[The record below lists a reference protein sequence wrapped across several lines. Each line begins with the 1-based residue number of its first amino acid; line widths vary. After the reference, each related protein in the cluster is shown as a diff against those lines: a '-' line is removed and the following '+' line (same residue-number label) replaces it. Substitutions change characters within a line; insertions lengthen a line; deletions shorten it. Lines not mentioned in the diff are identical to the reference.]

1 MGKVVAE
8 RVGPSVKTVFIIN
21 PKAGQKKANE
31 TFVSEILKTAEKLH
45 IEVEVIKTTCVGD
58 GTRIAKACCE
68 KYGAVRLIACGG
80 DGTLNEVV
88 NGAIGFQGAEVGVL
102 PMGTGNDFCRN
113 FQSAGAFTIEN
124 VLRGKVQ
131 KCDLIRF
138 DTEKE
143 DKIKTRY
150 CVNMFNIGFDCE
162 VADLTGTM
170 KQKPFI
176 SGPFAYFIS
185 IFIALVQKKGANL
198 KLSLDGKE
206 AHNGPLLLSAI
217 SNGMFCGGGIKSN
230 PLGSVQDGVMEINI
244 IKNVTRTRLLTLL
257 GSYMNGTFIHKK
269 GIERFIVSK
278 KCKTI
283 DLEVFSE
290 NFRISVDGE
299 IIDGGKT
306 KFSVA
311 PGAFSFVVPKK

>member
-1 MGKVVAE
+1 M
-8 RVGPSVKTVFIIN
+8 KTVFIVN

-31 TFVSEILKTAEKLH
+31 TFVAEILKTAEKLG

-58 GTRIAKACCE
+58 GTRIAKECCE
-68 KYGAVRLIACGG
+68 KFGTVRLIACGG

-88 NGAIGFQGAEVGVL
+88 NGTIDFPDVEIGAI

-113 FQSAGAFTIEN
+113 FQNEGAFTIEN
-124 VLRGKVQ
+124 VLLGTAQ

-138 DTEKE
+138 DTEVEK
-143 DKIKTRY
+143 KVRTRY

-176 SGPFAYFIS
+176 SGGFAYFIS

-198 KLSLDGKE
+198 KISLDGEE

-217 SNGMFCGGGIKSN
+217 SNGCFCGGGIKSN
-230 PLGSVQDGVMEINI
+230 PIGSVQDGEIEINI

-269 GIERFIVSK
+269 GIERFIETK

-299 IIDGGKT
+299 VIDGGNT
-306 KFSVA
+306 KFSVV
-311 PGAFSFVVPKK
+311 PKAFSFIVPKK

>member
-1 MGKVVAE
+1 M
-8 RVGPSVKTVFIIN
+8 KTVFIVN

-31 TFVSEILKTAEKLH
+31 TFVSEILKTAEKLG
-45 IEVEVIKTTCVGD
+45 IEVEVLKTTCVGD
-58 GTRIAKACCE
+58 GTRIAKECCE
-68 KYGAVRLIACGG
+68 KYGEVRLIACGG

-88 NGAIGFQGAEVGVL
+88 NGAIDFPGTEVGAL

-113 FQSAGAFTIEN
+113 FQNEGTFDITG
-124 VLRGKVQ
+124 VLLGDAQ

-138 DTEKE
+138 DTTANGET
-143 DKIKTRY
+143 KTRY

-176 SGPFAYFIS
+176 SGAFAYFIS
-185 IFIALVQKKGANL
+185 IFIALVQKKGVNL
-198 KLSLDGKE
+198 KLSLDGE
-206 AHNGPLLLSAI
+206 EVHNGPLLLSAI

-230 PLGSVQDGVMEINI
+230 PLGLVQDGVIEINI

-257 GSYMNGTFIHKK
+257 GSYMNGTFITKK

-278 KCKTI
+278 KCNTI
-283 DLEVFSE
+283 DLEAYSE

-306 KFSVA
+306 TFSVV
-311 PGAFSFVVPKK
+311 PKAFSFVVPKK

>member
-1 MGKVVAE
+1 ML
-8 RVGPSVKTVFIIN
+8 KTVFIVN

-31 TFVSEILKTAEKLH
+31 TFVAEILKTAKELN
-45 IEVEVIKTTCVGD
+45 IEVEVLKTECVGD
-58 GTRIAKACCE
+58 GARIAKECCE
-68 KYGAVRLIACGG
+68 KYGSVRLIACGG

-88 NGAIGFQGAEVGVL
+88 NGAVGFPGAEVGVL

-113 FQSAGAFTIEN
+113 FQDQGRFDIAG
-124 VLRGKVQ
+124 VLLGTAQ

-138 DTEKE
+138 DTEVDGE
-143 DKIKTRY
+143 VKTRY

-176 SGPFAYFIS
+176 SGAFAYFIS

-198 KLSLDGKE
+198 KLSLDGEE

-217 SNGMFCGGGIKSN
+217 SNGCFCGGGIKSN
-230 PLGSVQDGVMEINI
+230 PLGSVQDGVIEINI

-269 GIERFIVSK
+269 GIERFIVTR

-290 NFRISVDGE
+290 NFRLSVDGE
-299 IIDGGKT
+299 VIDGGKT
-306 KFSVA
+306 TFTVA
-311 PGAFSFVVPKK
+311 PGALSFVVPKK

>member
-1 MGKVVAE
+1 M
-8 RVGPSVKTVFIIN
+8 KTVFIVN

-31 TFVSEILKTAEKLH
+31 AFVSEILKTAENLN
-45 IEVEVIKTTCVGD
+45 IEVEVLKTTCVGD
-58 GTRIAKACCE
+58 GVRIARACCE
-68 KYGAVRLIACGG
+68 KYGEVRLIACGG

-88 NGAIGFQGAEVGVL
+88 NGAIGFPNVEIGAI

-113 FQSAGAFTIEN
+113 FEKEGTFDIKG
-124 VLRGKVQ
+124 VLLGTAQ

-138 DTEKE
+138 DTEVGGTV
-143 DKIKTRY
+143 KTRY

-176 SGPFAYFIS
+176 SGAFAYFIS

-198 KLSLDGKE
+198 KLSLDGE
-206 AHNGPLLLSAI
+206 EVHSGPLLLSAI
-217 SNGMFCGGGIKSN
+217 SNGVCCGGGIRSN
-230 PLGSVQDGVMEINI
+230 PLGSVQDGVIEINI
-244 IKNVTRTRLLTLL
+244 IKNVTRMRLLTLL

-269 GIERFIVSK
+269 GIERFIETR

-283 DLEVFSE
+283 DMEVFSE

-299 IIDGGKT
+299 VIDGGNT
-306 KFSVA
+306 KFSVV
-311 PGAFSFVVPKK
+311 PNAFLFVVPKK